1 MCYVA
6 CNVSNAKNYSSGCQ
20 VSSCNTGWTLGL
32 DPTHNTTKCV
42 AKINVYARTAS
53 QHLARS
59 VRVMGPK
66 SVLAVTLGS
75 TSLQTRAHVLV
86 RY

>member
-1 MCYVA
+1 MCQTLRTIARAVKY
-6 CNVSNAKNYSSGCQ
+6 Q
-20 VSSCNTGWTLGL
+20 VVIPVGRWALTQLITQPSVLQ
-32 DPTHNTTKCV
+32 
-42 AKINVYARTAS
+42 KINVYARTAS

-59 VRVMGPK
+59 VQVMGPK